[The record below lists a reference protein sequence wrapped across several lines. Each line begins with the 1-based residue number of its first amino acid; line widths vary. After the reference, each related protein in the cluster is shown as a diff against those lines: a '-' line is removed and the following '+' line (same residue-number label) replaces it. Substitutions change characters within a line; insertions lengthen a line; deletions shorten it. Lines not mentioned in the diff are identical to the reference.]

1 MKRIVEFEVAGKSY
15 PLNFSVKVARQ
26 IDEEF
31 GGLENFDRIMDCGVG
46 KALTALCA
54 LLHSMMADGAT
65 YLRLTEGR
73 DIEVPTLDELETLLG
88 FSDIGSMK
96 EAVTRAAGIGSAATV
111 EVEVSEKNAE
121 TAQSA

>member
-31 GGLENFDRIMDCGVG
+31 GGLENFDSIMDCGIG

-88 FSDIGSMK
+88 FSDSGSMK
-96 EAVTRAAGIGSAATV
+96 EAVTRAAGIGSEATV